1 METGKMCE
9 TILTWLARAAAFVS
23 AALWLRSA
31 AVLVPDLSY
40 ASVEPSGSFA
50 QALSKQAKLNKWAA
64 AAASV
69 AAMFQG
75 ASLAVKGH

>member
-1 METGKMCE
+1 MYE
-9 TILTWLARAAAFVS
+9 TIFTWLACAAAVVS
-23 AALWLRSA
+23 AALWWRSA
-31 AVLVPDLSY
+31 AVQVPDLSY
-40 ASVEPSGSFA
+40 ESVEPNGSFA
-50 QALSKQAKLNKWAA
+50 LALSKQAKLNKWAA

>member
-1 METGKMCE
+1 MCE
-9 TILTWLARAAAFVS
+9 TIFTWLACLAAVVS
-23 AALWLRSA
+23 AVLWWRSA
-31 AVLVPDLSY
+31 TVQVPELTY
-40 ASVEPSGSFA
+40 ANSEPAGLFA

-75 ASLAVKGH
+75 VSIAAKGH